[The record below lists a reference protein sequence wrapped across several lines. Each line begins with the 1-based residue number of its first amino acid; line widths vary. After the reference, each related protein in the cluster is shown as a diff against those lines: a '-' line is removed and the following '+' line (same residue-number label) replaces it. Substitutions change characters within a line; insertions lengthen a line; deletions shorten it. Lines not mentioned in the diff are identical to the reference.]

1 MHTWVMSSRTDPH
14 QPANDT
20 VSTRQHSCFSRKAS
34 RYPRRPDLRHWFQEG
49 RGVIDSE
56 SGYMQ
61 GRTDNPTYKD
71 VCYKDTGHAE
81 VVKVTFDKNKISYE
95 ELLEAFFKMHDPTQ
109 LNRQGPDVGSQY
121 RSGIYTVND
130 EQARQAKSL
139 IERLTAEKAY
149 SKPIVTEV
157 EPAKKYYAAEDYHQ
171 DYIQK
176 TGRMCH
182 VVNPWTE
189 TTKAAH

>member
-1 MHTWVMSSRTDPH
+1 
-14 QPANDT
+14 
-20 VSTRQHSCFSRKAS
+20 
-34 RYPRRPDLRHWFQEG
+34 
-49 RGVIDSE
+49 
-56 SGYMQ
+56 MQ
-61 GRTDNPTYKD
+61 RAK
-71 VCYKDTGHAE
+71 
-81 VVKVTFDKNKISYE
+81 
-95 ELLEAFFKMHDPTQ
+95 
-109 LNRQGPDVGSQY
+109 R
-121 RSGIYTVND
+121 D
-130 EQARQAKSL
+130 ERAKQAKAL

-157 EPAKKYYAAEDYHQ
+157 ETAEKYYAAEDYHQ